1 MQKER
6 NNNKIRIKLSAQ
18 THSLITEML
27 MNINHTV
34 CVCVSVCVCV
44 CVRLSISR
52 SSPNV
57 QGMLSSLETQRPK
70 EPQEIHLKI
79 TVIEL
84 QG

>member
-18 THSLITEML
+18 THLLITEIL
-27 MNINHTV
+27 MNINYTV
-34 CVCVSVCVCV
+34 CVCECVC
-44 CVRLSISR
+44 LSISR
-52 SSPNV
+52 SLPNV

-70 EPQEIHLKI
+70 ESQEIHLKI
-79 TVIEL
+79 TVMEL